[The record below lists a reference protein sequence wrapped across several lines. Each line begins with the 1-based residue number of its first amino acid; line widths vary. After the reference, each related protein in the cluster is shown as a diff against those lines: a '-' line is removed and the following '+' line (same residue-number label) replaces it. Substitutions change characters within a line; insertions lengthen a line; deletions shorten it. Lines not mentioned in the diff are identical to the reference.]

1 MKICMQRSRCSI
13 RVRNEARGG
22 GANIEAL
29 AYSLAMWADD
39 THWNGEHCAA
49 ANSALRHACRF
60 ERVVEHVSFTPIT
73 GLLVGNRFLRICPA
87 VNQHGASG
95 KSHPCARAYATT
107 RRASASGII
116 FPLRTVPIRPAL
128 KLSSRF

>member
-49 ANSALRHACRF
+49 ANQRAAPC
-60 ERVVEHVSFTPIT
+60 VS
-73 GLLVGNRFLRICPA
+73 VR
-87 VNQHGASG
+87 
-95 KSHPCARAYATT
+95 AR
-107 RRASASGII
+107 G
-116 FPLRTVPIRPAL
+116 
-128 KLSSRF
+128 